1 MTETTVAAR
10 RSITVNATPE
20 RAFDVFTAGFSTWW
34 PLESHHIGETMA
46 TEAIIE
52 PFAGGRWFERD
63 ADGNECNWGFVTEFE
78 PPSRVL
84 LAWHLNPEW
93 GYDPDPEK
101 ATEVEIT
108 FTPVDGR
115 ARSSSSS
122 TAASRSTARPAPRCA
137 TPSPRPAAGPTCW
150 RCTRRRS
157 RSPQHHST
165 ASGNARRAGR
175 PENWRA
181 MLATAA
187 MRPPS
192 APEEQPLI
200 GRRPRHEQSV
210 PVR

>member
-63 ADGNECNWGFVTEFE
+63 ADGKECNWGYVTEFE
-78 PPSRVL
+78 PPNRVL

-108 FTPVDGR
+108 FTAVEDGTLVELEHR
-115 ARSSSSS
+115 GFEKHGETGAK
-122 TAASRSTARPAPRCA
+122 
-137 TPSPRPAAGPTCW
+137 
-150 RCTRRRS
+150 
-157 RSPQHHST
+157 
-165 ASGNARRAGR
+165 
-175 PENWRA
+175 
-181 MLATAA
+181 
-187 MRPPS
+187 MRDAVS
-192 APEEQPLI
+192 APGGWTDLLQMYAKA
-200 GRRPRHEQSV
+200 V
-210 PVR
+210 